1 MSSVAELLRQLVAI
15 QSVSSVSNRPVIDF
29 VKTQLSWPATEF
41 TYLDPNG
48 VEKVNCVF
56 GACDAPLALVCHTD
70 TVPFDETL
78 SARCDGDKV
87 WGRGSCDTKGF
98 LAAAIT
104 ALMNGGDT
112 ANVSLVLTADEE
124 IGCLGAKHLLARR
137 AISPRFAIVGEP
149 TSLQPIRAGKGYALA
164 EVIVSGREAH
174 SAFPALGVSA
184 ISRAAR
190 LIQRIEEFG
199 QELGQE
205 TDPSFDPAF
214 TTINIGQI
222 SGGTAKNIIPGECRF
237 LVEWRPIPSQDPR
250 YVAEKLTAL
259 VADLGRV
266 EVHRAERGFATPGE
280 SRLVKI
286 LESESGRSAGAVSFG
301 TEAPQLTA
309 LGAETVVFGPGSM
322 SVAHTNGEFVPVP
335 DLERCSELLC
345 RVVTELSDAS
355 RARSDRSAVL
365 DSKKFS

>member
-1 MSSVAELLRQLVAI
+1 MAMSGVAEILRDLVAI
-15 QSVSSVSNRPVIDF
+15 NSVSSISNRPVIDF
-29 VKTQLSWPATEF
+29 VKAQLSVPGTEF
-41 TYLDPNG
+41 TYVDANG

-78 SARCDGDKV
+78 SALCDGDKV
-87 WGRGSCDTKGF
+87 RGRGSCDTKGF

-104 ALMNGGDT
+104 ALQGGDS
-112 ANVSLVLTADEE
+112 AHVSLVLTADEE
-124 IGCLGAKHLLARR
+124 IGCVGAKHLLARR

-164 EVIVSGREAH
+164 EVIVAGREAH

-190 LIQRIEEFG
+190 LIQRIEEFAT
-199 QELGQE
+199 ELEGE
-205 TDPSFDPAF
+205 TDDFFDPPF
-214 TTINIGQI
+214 TTINIGHI

-250 YVAEKLTAL
+250 YVAETLNEI
-259 VADLGRV
+259 VGELGAV
-266 EVHRAERGFATPGE
+266 EVRRAEKGFATADD
-280 SRLVKI
+280 SRVVKI
-286 LESESGRSAGAVSFG
+286 FQRETGTTGGAVSFG

-322 SVAHTNGEFVPVP
+322 SVAHTSGEYVPVP
-335 DLERCSELLC
+335 ELQRCSDILR
-345 RVVTELSDAS
+345 RVIDTLASTTREGGPHSS
-355 RARSDRSAVL
+355 RAGG
-365 DSKKFS
+365 

>member
-1 MSSVAELLRQLVAI
+1 MAMSSVAELLRQLVAI
-15 QSVSSVSNRPVIDF
+15 RSVSSVSNRPVIEF
-29 VKTQLSWPATEF
+29 VKTQLSWPATDF
-41 TYLDPNG
+41 TYADAHG
-48 VEKVNCVF
+48 IEKVNCVF

-78 SARCDGDKV
+78 SPRCDGDKV

-98 LAAAIT
+98 LAAAIS
-104 ALMNGGDT
+104 ALQEADS

-124 IGCLGAKHLLARR
+124 IGCLGAKHLLAQR

-149 TSLQPIRAGKGYALA
+149 TGLQPIRAGKGYALA
-164 EVIVSGREAH
+164 EVIVAGREAH

-184 ISRAAR
+184 ISRAAC
-190 LIQRIEEFG
+190 LIQRIEDFAT
-199 QELGQE
+199 ELE
-205 TDPSFDPAF
+205 KDTDPSFDPPF

-250 YVAEKLTAL
+250 YVADELKKI
-259 VADLGRV
+259 VGDLGRV
-266 EVHRAERGFATPGE
+266 EVHRAEGGFATAGE
-280 SRLVKI
+280 SRLVRV
-286 LESESGRSAGAVSFG
+286 LEHETGQSAGAVSFG

-322 SVAHTNGEFVPVP
+322 SVAHTSGEFVPVP
-335 DLERCSELLC
+335 DLERCTALLR
-345 RVVTELSDAS
+345 RVITEL
-355 RARSDRSAVL
+355 
-365 DSKKFS
+365 K

>member
-1 MSSVAELLRQLVAI
+1 MSDIAELLRELVAI
-15 QSVSSVSNRPVIDF
+15 HSVSSVSNRPVIEF
-29 VKTQLSWPATEF
+29 VKTQLSLPATEF
-41 TYLDPNG
+41 AYFDANG

-56 GACDAPLALVCHTD
+56 GACDASLALVCHTD
-70 TVPFDETL
+70 TVPFDESL
-78 SARCDGDKV
+78 SARRDGDKV

-104 ALMNGGDT
+104 ALKAAGDT

-124 IGCLGAKHLLARR
+124 IGCVGAKHLLARR

-164 EVIVSGREAH
+164 EVIVAGREAH

-190 LIQRIEEFG
+190 LIQRIEEFAN
-199 QELGQE
+199 ELEQQ

-250 YVAEKLTAL
+250 GVADKLTDI
-259 VADLGRV
+259 VGDLGRV
-266 EVHRAERGFATPGE
+266 EVRRAEHGFATSAE
-280 SRLVKI
+280 SRLVK
-286 LESESGRSAGAVSFG
+286 LFESETGRDAGAVSFG
-301 TEAPQLTA
+301 TEAPQLAA

-322 SVAHTNGEFVPVP
+322 SVAHTSGEFVPVP
-335 DLERCSELLC
+335 DLERCTDILC
-345 RVVTELSDAS
+345 RVIDGVQ
-355 RARSDRSAVL
+355 R
-365 DSKKFS
+365 KQQH

>member
-15 QSVSSVSNRPVIDF
+15 YSVSSVSNRPVIEF
-29 VKTQLSWPATEF
+29 VKAQLSWPATEF
-41 TYLDPNG
+41 TYHDAHG

-70 TVPFDETL
+70 TVPFDESL
-78 SARCDGDKV
+78 SARRDGDKL

-98 LAAAIT
+98 LAAAIG
-104 ALMNGGDT
+104 ALHAGRETTD
-112 ANVSLVLTADEE
+112 VSLVLTADEE

-137 AISPRFAIVGEP
+137 AISPRYAIVGEP

-164 EVIVSGREAH
+164 EVIVAGREAH

-199 QELGQE
+199 KELEQQ

-250 YVAEKLTAL
+250 SVADTLGQI
-259 VADLGRV
+259 VGDLGRV
-266 EVHRAERGFATPGE
+266 EVRRAERGFATAGE

-286 LESESGRSAGAVSFG
+286 LEQETGRSAGAVSFG

-309 LGAETVVFGPGSM
+309 IGAETVVFGPGSM
-322 SVAHTNGEFVPVP
+322 SVAHTSGEFVPVP
-335 DLERCSELLC
+335 ELERCTELLR
-345 RVVTELSDAS
+345 RVIAQL
-355 RARSDRSAVL
+355 
-365 DSKKFS
+365 

>member
-1 MSSVAELLRQLVAI
+1 MSSVAELLRELVAI
-15 QSVSSVSNRPVIDF
+15 NSVSSISNRPVIDF
-29 VKTQLSWPATEF
+29 VKARLSLAATEIS
-41 TYLDPNG
+41 YVDANG

-70 TVPFDETL
+70 TVPFDEKL

-104 ALMNGGDT
+104 ALVG
-112 ANVSLVLTADEE
+112 ANATDVSLVLTADEE
-124 IGCLGAKHLLARR
+124 VGCVGAKHLLAHR

-149 TSLQPIRAGKGYALA
+149 TSVQPIRAGKGYALA
-164 EVIVSGREAH
+164 EVIIAGREAH

-190 LIQRIEEFG
+190 LIQRIEEFA
-199 QELGQE
+199 QELEEQ
-205 TDPSFDPAF
+205 TDASFDPPF

-250 YVAEKLTAL
+250 AVANQLTEI
-259 VADLGRV
+259 VGDLGRV
-266 EVHRAERGFATPGE
+266 EVRRAEGGFATAGE
-280 SRLVKI
+280 SRLVQI
-286 LESESGRSAGAVSFG
+286 LERETGQPAGAVSFG

-322 SVAHTNGEFVPVP
+322 SVAHTSGEYVPAA
-335 DLERCSELLC
+335 DLERCAEILARVIAEL
-345 RVVTELSDAS
+345 RP
-355 RARSDRSAVL
+355 
-365 DSKKFS
+365 

>member
-1 MSSVAELLRQLVAI
+1 MSNVAELLRQLVAI
-15 QSVSSVSNRPVIDF
+15 HSVSSVSNRPVIEF
-29 VKTQLSWPATEF
+29 VKAQLAWPATEF
-41 TYLDPNG
+41 TYVDGNG

-70 TVPFDETL
+70 TVPFDESL
-78 SARCDGDKV
+78 SARCDADKV

-98 LAAAIT
+98 LAAAMT
-104 ALMNGGDT
+104 ALEAGDS

-124 IGCLGAKHLLARR
+124 IGCVGAKHLLAQRV
-137 AISPRFAIVGEP
+137 ISPRFAIVGEP

-164 EVIVSGREAH
+164 EVIVAGREAH

-190 LIQRIEEFG
+190 LIQQIEEFG
-199 QELGQE
+199 NELE
-205 TDPSFDPAF
+205 KDTDSSFDPAF

-250 YVAEKLTAL
+250 YVGDRLTEI
-259 VADLGRV
+259 VGDLGRV
-266 EVHRAERGFATPGE
+266 EVRRAEAGFATAAD
-280 SRLVKI
+280 SRLVRL
-286 LESESGRSAGAVSFG
+286 LEQESGRTAGAVSFG

-309 LGAETVVFGPGSM
+309 LGAETLVFGPGSM
-322 SVAHTNGEFVPVP
+322 SVAHTSGEFVPVP
-335 DLERCSELLC
+335 DLERCSEILR
-345 RVVTELSDAS
+345 RVIASAHQELAGGC
-355 RARSDRSAVL
+355 
-365 DSKKFS
+365 

>member
-1 MSSVAELLRQLVAI
+1 MSNVAELLRQLVAI
-15 QSVSSVSNRPVIDF
+15 HSVSSVSNRPVIDF
-29 VKTQLSWPATEF
+29 VKAQLSRPATEF
-41 TYLDPNG
+41 TYVDANG

-56 GACDAPLALVCHTD
+56 GPCDAPLALVCHTD
-70 TVPFDETL
+70 TVPFDESL
-78 SARCDGDKV
+78 STRCEAGKV

-104 ALMNGGDT
+104 ALNASDA
-112 ANVSLVLTADEE
+112 ANVSFVLTADEE

-164 EVIVSGREAH
+164 EVIVTGREAH

-199 QELGQE
+199 RELEQQ
-205 TDPSFDPAF
+205 TDSSFDPPF

-222 SGGTAKNIIPGECRF
+222 SGGTAKNIVPGECRF

-250 YVAEKLTAL
+250 YVADRLMEIAG
-259 VADLGRV
+259 DLGRV
-266 EVHRAERGFATPGE
+266 EVRRAEGGFATATE
-280 SRLVKI
+280 SRLVKL
-286 LESESGRSAGAVSFG
+286 LEHQTNRSAGTVSFG
-301 TEAPQLTA
+301 TEAPQLAA
-309 LGAETVVFGPGSM
+309 LGAETVVFGPGCM
-322 SVAHTNGEFVPVP
+322 SVAHTSGEYVPVP
-335 DLERCSELLC
+335 DLQRCTELLGGVIAALC
-345 RVVTELSDAS
+345 G
-355 RARSDRSAVL
+355 
-365 DSKKFS
+365 SKLR

>member
-1 MSSVAELLRQLVAI
+1 MTSVAELLRQLVAI
-15 QSVSSVSNRPVIDF
+15 HSVSSVSNRPVIEL
-29 VKTQLSWPATEF
+29 VKTQLAWPATEF
-41 TYLDPNG
+41 TYVDANG

-70 TVPFDETL
+70 TVPFDESL
-78 SARCDGDKV
+78 SARWEGDKV

-104 ALMNGGDT
+104 ALNAGDKSD
-112 ANVSLVLTADEE
+112 VSLVLTADEE
-124 IGCLGAKHLLARR
+124 IGCVGAKHLLARR

-164 EVIVSGREAH
+164 EVIVTGREAH

-184 ISRAAR
+184 ISRAVR
-190 LIQRIEEFG
+190 LIQRIEEVAR
-199 QELGQE
+199 ELENE
-205 TDPSFDPAF
+205 TDRSFDPPF

-250 YVAEKLTAL
+250 YVADRLTDIIG
-259 VADLGRV
+259 DLGRV
-266 EVHRAERGFATPGE
+266 EVRRVEGGFATASD
-280 SRLVKI
+280 SRLVKL
-286 LESESGRSAGAVSFG
+286 LEHETNQSAGAVSFG
-301 TEAPQLTA
+301 TEAPQLAA

-322 SVAHTNGEFVPVP
+322 SVAHTAGEFVPVP
-335 DLERCSELLC
+335 DLERCTDLLR
-345 RVVTELSDAS
+345 RVIAALPAH
-355 RARSDRSAVL
+355 
-365 DSKKFS
+365 

>member
-1 MSSVAELLRQLVAI
+1 MAMSRVAELLRELVAI
-15 QSVSSVSNRPVIDF
+15 HSVSSVSNRPVIEF
-29 VKTQLSWPATEF
+29 VKAQLSLPSTEF
-41 TYLDPNG
+41 TYVDANG

-56 GACDAPLALVCHTD
+56 GACDARLALVCHTD

-78 SARCDGDKV
+78 SARSDGDKV

-104 ALMNGGDT
+104 ALNAADT
-112 ANVSLVLTADEE
+112 ADVSLVLTADEE
-124 IGCLGAKHLLARR
+124 IGCVGAKHLLALR

-164 EVIVSGREAH
+164 EVIVAGREAH

-199 QELGQE
+199 QELEQQ

-237 LVEWRPIPSQDPR
+237 LVEWRSIPSQDPR
-250 YVAEKLTAL
+250 YVADELNKIAG
-259 VADLGRV
+259 DLARV
-266 EVHRAERGFATPGE
+266 EVRRAERGFATAGE

-286 LESESGRSAGAVSFG
+286 LEHETNRTAGAVSFG

-322 SVAHTNGEFVPVP
+322 SVAHTGREFVPVP
-335 DLERCSELLC
+335 DLERCTDLLSRVIAELGQQKHG
-345 RVVTELSDAS
+345 S
-355 RARSDRSAVL
+355 RS
-365 DSKKFS
+365 FQ